1 MADQADGLL
10 SPWLRKQRI
19 NIVCP
24 YLRGMVLDFGCGIGM
39 LAEKCQPNNY
49 FGIDFDDESLA
60 IARRKFKAYRFA
72 GQYPEGEQ
80 YDTIVLL
87 AVIEHIKDPVQ
98 LLKELKNRLKKDG
111 RIVLTTPHTFVEKIH
126 VFGAEI
132 GLFSKHASEEHD
144 SLIDYNRMQEIATGA
159 GLVIFK
165 YKRFL
170 FGANQFF
177 AMEPAPSSS
186 IE

>member
-1 MADQADGLL
+1 M
-10 SPWLRKQRI
+10 
-19 NIVCP
+19 
-24 YLRGMVLDFGCGIGM
+24 
-39 LAEKCQPNNY
+39 
-49 FGIDFDDESLA
+49 
-60 IARRKFKAYRFA
+60 
-72 GQYPEGEQ
+72 
-80 YDTIVLL
+80 
-87 AVIEHIKDPVQ
+87 
-98 LLKELKNRLKKDG
+98 
-111 RIVLTTPHTFVEKIH
+111 
-126 VFGAEI
+126 
-132 GLFSKHASEEHD
+132 FSKHASEEHD